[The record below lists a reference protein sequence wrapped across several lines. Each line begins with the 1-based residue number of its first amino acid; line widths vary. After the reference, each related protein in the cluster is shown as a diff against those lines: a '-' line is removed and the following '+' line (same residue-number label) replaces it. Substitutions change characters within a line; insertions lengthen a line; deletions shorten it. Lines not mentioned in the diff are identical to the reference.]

1 MIDFSCD
8 NPNYRND
15 LMELVRAFEQRTD
28 EDVCLSAAYS
38 VLPGE
43 LKVEITAD
51 KFENFRKI
59 FRFPYA
65 PADAMEAKRLEKRC
79 LKMAIYGVLVF
90 LTGAELP
97 YGCLTGIRPTKLYAE
112 LGGGAHDIFLKDFSV
127 RPEKLALIERIVAEQ
142 AGKRNPDPE
151 RVADLF
157 VFVPFC
163 PTRCAYCSFV
173 SMPVDRQRKLLR
185 PYTDDLVREIG
196 WLKRRAKK
204 LGYSFRAVYVGGGTP
219 TALPLDMLDEVLAAC
234 RVRSAAEFTVE
245 AGRPDTITEEALALM
260 KSRGVTRVSVNPQT
274 FNDETLKRIGR
285 RHTAADVERAYA
297 LARQNFDV
305 NMDLIAML
313 PGESAED
320 FFRTVD
326 HAAELAPANVTVHT
340 LYLKKGSEL
349 RVAGY
354 KNAENAEAERM
365 VDYALAKLSASGYE
379 PYYMYRQ
386 KYTSGNLENVG
397 YTKPGKACL
406 YNMDVM
412 EEDTTVFAAGAAA
425 ISKKVTPAINLIERN
440 ANYKEPLEYVKHF
453 DTVMQ
458 KQKDFWQ

>member
-1 MIDFSCD
+1 MISFSCTND
-8 NPNYRND
+8 NYRND

-28 EDVCLSAAYS
+28 EEFSLAADYA
-38 VLPGE
+38 LFPGE
-43 LKVEITAD
+43 MRVEVTAD
-51 KFENFRKI
+51 KFGNFRKF

-65 PADAMEAKRLEKRC
+65 PADAMEAKRLEKRY
-79 LKMAIYGVLVF
+79 LKIALYGVLVF
-90 LTGAELP
+90 LTGRELP

-112 LGGGAHDIFLKDFSV
+112 LGEGAHDVFLQDFSV
-127 RPEKLALIERIVAEQ
+127 RPEKLALIERIVREQ
-142 AGKRNPDPE
+142 EGLRNPDPE

-157 VFVPFC
+157 VFIPFC

-185 PYTDDLVREIG
+185 PYTDDLTEEIG
-196 WLKRRAKK
+196 WLKKRAKK
-204 LGYSFRAVYVGGGTP
+204 LGYSIRAVYVGGGTP

-234 RVRSAAEFTVE
+234 RVRGAKEFTVE
-245 AGRPDTITEEALALM
+245 AGRPDTITEEALALL

-297 LARQNFDV
+297 LACDRFDV

-326 HAAELAPANVTVHT
+326 RAAEFSPANVTVHT

-349 RVAGY
+349 RTGGY
-354 KNAENAEAERM
+354 KSTENSEAERM
-365 VDYALAKLSASGYE
+365 VDYALTKLSASGYE

-458 KQKDFWQ
+458 KQKDFWK

>member
-1 MIDFSCD
+1 
-8 NPNYRND
+8 
-15 LMELVRAFEQRTD
+15 
-28 EDVCLSAAYS
+28 
-38 VLPGE
+38 
-43 LKVEITAD
+43 
-51 KFENFRKI
+51 
-59 FRFPYA
+59 
-65 PADAMEAKRLEKRC
+65 
-79 LKMAIYGVLVF
+79 
-90 LTGAELP
+90 
-97 YGCLTGIRPTKLYAE
+97 
-112 LGGGAHDIFLKDFSV
+112 
-127 RPEKLALIERIVAEQ
+127 
-142 AGKRNPDPE
+142 
-151 RVADLF
+151 
-157 VFVPFC
+157 
-163 PTRCAYCSFV
+163 
-173 SMPVDRQRKLLR
+173 
-185 PYTDDLVREIG
+185 
-196 WLKRRAKK
+196 
-204 LGYSFRAVYVGGGTP
+204 
-219 TALPLDMLDEVLAAC
+219 MLDEVLAAC

-245 AGRPDTITEEALALM
+245 AGRPDTIKEEALALM

-297 LARQNFDV
+297 LARQSFDV

-320 FFRTVD
+320 FSRTVD

-458 KQKDFWQ
+458 KQKNFWQ